1 MRMRASKKSL
11 LNIKNK
17 MARLFIGMA
26 RKLSSLG
33 AFIASLLLIVLTLLI
48 LIEIS
53 LRSFFNTSTM
63 RSDEYSG
70 YLYLALVC
78 FGFGYTF
85 FKDGHI
91 RITVLTSRLKTKAS
105 SLVDIFAGIATLGVL
120 FFALYR
126 TVLLTWDSFQTG
138 VVSEG
143 VSATPI
149 YLAQLSL
156 PIGFVLFIIAVMAFI
171 VERIKR

>member
-1 MRMRASKKSL
+1 MRVSKKSL
-11 LNIKNK
+11 SNTRNK
-17 MARLFIGMA
+17 MARLFIEMA
-26 RKLSSLG
+26 RKLSYGS
-33 AFIASLLLIVLTLLI
+33 AFLASLLLVVLTLLI
-48 LIEIS
+48 LTEIT

-63 RSDEYSG
+63 LSDEYSG

-85 FKDGHI
+85 LKDGHI
-91 RITVLTSRLKTKAS
+91 RITVLTSRLSTKAS
-105 SLVDIFAGIATLGVL
+105 SLVDILAGSVTLAVL

-126 TVLLTWDSFQTG
+126 TALLTFDSYQMG

-156 PIGFVLFIIAVMAFI
+156 PLGLVLFIIAVMAF
-171 VERIKR
+171 VVQRIKL